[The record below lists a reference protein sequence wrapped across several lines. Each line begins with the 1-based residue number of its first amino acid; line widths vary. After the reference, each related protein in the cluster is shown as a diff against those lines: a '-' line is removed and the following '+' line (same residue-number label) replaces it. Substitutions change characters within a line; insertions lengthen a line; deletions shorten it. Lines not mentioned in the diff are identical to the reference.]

1 MLDGMPVLPRRPAG
15 SIQIHKPGPG
25 QWQQSFIDLTRDWL
39 AEGDNDIDGPCR
51 LRRQAS
57 ASGASVTFFPGS
69 SGSSRLVHASRHG
82 WDSAIEFLLD
92 HGAAVNAVDG
102 KDNTALIWAAL
113 SGRTRAAVV
122 LLDRGARIESR
133 NSLGNTAL
141 HYAARV
147 PSTSSTAITHG
158 RRDLCKLLMSRGA
171 ALDAANG
178 AGEDPEA
185 AARARLASFVSEYR
199 VAAAAVDEAAARA
212 RLRALTSKYLDEEDL
227 TGEESEEDEE
237 ELREEAD
244 AALVR
249 LEAQRSVVD
258 LLADVRAAGGWTA
271 YVAAPRAELLKL
283 RAELLKLRRGPSAV
297 RAHERL
303 FLDRSIPDDVVA
315 HVLAFWRSDRDA

>member
-1 MLDGMPVLPRRPAG
+1 
-15 SIQIHKPGPG
+15 
-25 QWQQSFIDLTRDWL
+25 
-39 AEGDNDIDGPCR
+39 
-51 LRRQAS
+51 
-57 ASGASVTFFPGS
+57 
-69 SGSSRLVHASRHG
+69 
-82 WDSAIEFLLD
+82 
-92 HGAAVNAVDG
+92 
-102 KDNTALIWAAL
+102 
-113 SGRTRAAVV
+113 
-122 LLDRGARIESR
+122 
-133 NSLGNTAL
+133 
-141 HYAARV
+141 
-147 PSTSSTAITHG
+147 
-158 RRDLCKLLMSRGA
+158 MSRGA

-199 VAAAAVDEAAARA
+199 VAAAAVDKAAARA

-258 LLADVRAAGGWTA
+258 LLADVRAAGGWPA
-271 YVAAPRAELLKL
+271 YVAAPRAELLEL

-315 HVLAFWRSDRDA
+315 DVLAFWRSDRDA

>member
-1 MLDGMPVLPRRPAG
+1 MLDGMPVLPRRPGGSMQLHKEAYKAG
-15 SIQIHKPGPG
+15 SAG

-57 ASGASVTFFPGS
+57 ASGAFVKFYPGS

-113 SGRTRAAVV
+113 SGRARAAVV

-147 PSTSSTAITHG
+147 PSTSSEAITNG
-158 RRDLCKLLMSRGA
+158 RRDLCKLLTSRGA

-199 VAAAAVDEAAARA
+199 VAAAAAAEAAARA

-258 LLADVRAAGGWTA
+258 LLADVRAAGGWKP
-271 YVAAPRAELLKL
+271 YVRAPRVELVRLRSLCDRGRAAPPSTASSAKL
-283 RAELLKLRRGPSAV
+283 GTLQAV
-297 RAHERL
+297 SYTH
-303 FLDRSIPDDVVA
+303 
-315 HVLAFWRSDRDA
+315 LALPTKA

>member
-1 MLDGMPVLPRRPAG
+1 MLDGMPVLPRRPGGSMQLHKEAYKAG
-15 SIQIHKPGPG
+15 SAG

-57 ASGASVTFFPGS
+57 ASGAFVKFYPGS

-141 HYAARV
+141 HYAAMIGFPTFV
-147 PSTSSTAITHG
+147 NALLKNGASV
-158 RRDLCKLLMSRGA
+158 KLTNGKRQIPADVAADGDIA
-171 ALDAANG
+171 ALLKKSA
-178 AGEDPEA
+178 
-185 AARARLASFVSEYR
+185 
-199 VAAAAVDEAAARA
+199 
-212 RLRALTSKYLDEEDL
+212 
-227 TGEESEEDEE
+227 
-237 ELREEAD
+237 
-244 AALVR
+244 
-249 LEAQRSVVD
+249 
-258 LLADVRAAGGWTA
+258 TA
-271 YVAAPRAELLKL
+271 
-283 RAELLKLRRGPSAV
+283 
-297 RAHERL
+297 
-303 FLDRSIPDDVVA
+303 
-315 HVLAFWRSDRDA
+315 